1 MNILQSDI
9 KLIPSCNERNLQP
22 PDTEDRR
29 GEICKL
35 ETLLV
40 KQTCKRS
47 LMMFGKLSAKI
58 SLPGAF
64 QYLCLANHPFKC
76 QNHSSGFLQIVATS
90 SEECTFIVK
99 GNIAKMSE

>member
-29 GEICKL
+29 GGEICKVA
-35 ETLLV
+35 TLLA

-47 LMMFGKLSAKI
+47 LTMFGKLFAKI
-58 SLPGAF
+58 SQTGTF
-64 QYLCLANHPFKC
+64 QYLILATTHQYWF
-76 QNHSSGFLQIVATS
+76 SSVKTAVAA
-90 SEECTFIVK
+90 FY
-99 GNIAKMSE
+99 NLL